1 MKYLVSL
8 LVGMIFGAAMLL
20 AALYLNPFASKAKM
34 SPLAVTD
41 EKLISLHY
49 TLVPSE
55 KILFTND
62 GESERKPHPT
72 MLHQIL

>member
-49 TLVPSE
+49 SLVPSE
-55 KILFTND
+55 MLLFTND
-62 GESERKPHPT
+62 GESVRKPHPSKE
-72 MLHQIL
+72 QQ